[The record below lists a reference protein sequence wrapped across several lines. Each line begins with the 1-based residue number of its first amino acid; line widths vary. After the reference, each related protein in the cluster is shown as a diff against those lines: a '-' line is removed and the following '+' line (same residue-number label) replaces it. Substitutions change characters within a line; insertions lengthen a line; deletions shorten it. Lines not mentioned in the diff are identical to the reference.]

1 MNDTV
6 EARAEGRWLTRFSVP
21 KMDCPS
27 EERLIRLALDGHPDV
42 LSMTCHLDRR
52 EVHIGHHGPVSDVA
66 ARLETLAL
74 GAHPVETL
82 WQRGADI
89 DAAAGAPAAE
99 RPSAHDPSV
108 KRSSVHDA
116 AGERR
121 VLAWVL
127 GINVAM
133 FVIEG
138 VAGLLAQSSGL
149 MADALDMLA
158 DAAVYGMALWAV
170 GRGALAQG
178 RIARLSG
185 VLQAAL
191 AVGLLLDVVRRLV
204 FGSAPEAPL
213 MVGAAMLA
221 LVANIACLGLLAR
234 YRDGGAHLRASWIF
248 STSDSLANLGI
259 VVAAGLVVWTGS
271 NLPDLAV
278 GALIGVLV
286 LEGARRIL
294 RLRSD
299 APG

>member
-1 MNDTV
+1 MSGMI
-6 EARAEGRWLTRFSVP
+6 EAHSQGQWLTRFSVP

-42 LSMTCHLDRR
+42 LSIRCHLDAR
-52 EVHIGHHGPVSDVA
+52 EVHIGHHGPVADVA

-82 WQRGADI
+82 WQAGADAGSAGVSG
-89 DAAAGAPAAE
+89 DELTPRGSPGSAGAQ
-99 RPSAHDPSV
+99 DV
-108 KRSSVHDA
+108 
-116 AGERR
+116 GERR
-121 VLAWVL
+121 VLVWVL
-127 GINVAM
+127 GINLAM
-133 FVIEG
+133 FLIES

-170 GRGALAQG
+170 GQGASAQG
-178 RIARLSG
+178 RIARVAGL
-185 VLQAAL
+185 LQAAL
-191 AVGLLLDVVRRLV
+191 AVGLLLDVARRLV

-213 MVGAAMLA
+213 MIGVALLA
-221 LVANIACLGLLAR
+221 LVANVACLGLLAR
-234 YRDGGAHLRASWIF
+234 HRDGGVHLRASWIF
-248 STSDSLANLGI
+248 SSSDALANLGV
-259 VVAAGLVVWTGS
+259 VVAAGLVLWTGS

-294 RLRSD
+294 RLRVD
-299 APG
+299 RAG